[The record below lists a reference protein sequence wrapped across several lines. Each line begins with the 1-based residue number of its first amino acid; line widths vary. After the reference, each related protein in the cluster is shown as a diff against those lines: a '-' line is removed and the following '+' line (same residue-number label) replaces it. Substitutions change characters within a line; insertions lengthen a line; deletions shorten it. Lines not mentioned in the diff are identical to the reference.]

1 MSSINNKYSPLTI
14 TTYLLRPG
22 HWIITSTVR
31 IWSIIMMMII
41 VVLFHHKTVIF
52 LLTMNPPAPTSSS
65 VPGAGK
71 LSSPT
76 HLVFNNFLWVVSE
89 YQYTKYSPQIKILFL
104 EFLCRDL
111 QEVVDMACWDILFIV
126 QWVFG
131 SRNEFLSTSLS
142 WTRYLLLWNGDTT
155 SDHLSRVTQG
165 KGQNKMRME
174 WWCSLKSGEHYEGIN

>member
-76 HLVFNNFLWVVSE
+76 HLVFNNFLWVVSW

-111 QEVVDMACWDILFIV
+111 QSGWYGLLRYFVYC
-126 QWVFG
+126 
-131 SRNEFLSTSLS
+131 SLS
-142 WTRYLLLWNGDTT
+142 VRDQKWILEHFSLMNTILIIVKRWHHQWSSFKSNE
-155 SDHLSRVTQG
+155 G

-174 WWCSLKSGEHYEGIN
+174 WWCSLKSGEHYEGMN

>member
-52 LLTMNPPAPTSSS
+52 HLTMNPPAPTSPS

-76 HLVFNNFLWVVSE
+76 HLVFNNFLWVVSW

-126 QWVFG
+126 QWEQKWILEHF
-131 SRNEFLSTSLS
+131 SHEH
-142 WTRYLLLWNGDTT
+142 DTYYCET
-155 SDHLSRVTQG
+155 VTPPVIIFQ
-165 KGQNKMRME
+165 E
-174 WWCSLKSGEHYEGIN
+174 